1 MGSSPENVNLRKMTF
16 PSLSVSMSVCLPV
29 LSCLCVVRKSAGP
42 REKEPTLS
50 HAAGRLREREHARSV
65 DCHPALARAFIL
77 FTKFSPSAQRWTE
90 IYLVLLLSLS
100 AREVGREAV
109 PVIASAGEFD
119 SKFS

>member
-1 MGSSPENVNLRKMTF
+1 MTF

-65 DCHPALARAFIL
+65 DCHPALARAFKSFSGEEPISVGL
-77 FTKFSPSAQRWTE
+77 FRGK
-90 IYLVLLLSLS
+90 
-100 AREVGREAV
+100 REK
-109 PVIASAGEFD
+109 GEEEEEERRRRRVY
-119 SKFS
+119 